1 MAESVKERVGEAVQ
15 QAKSAVKKNEPTAAT
30 DAEGRVAVVREALQA
45 FGSGDFEGFLGALDD
60 KVEWEGPKGESFP
73 GGSTLT
79 GRGEIEEK
87 FIGDVRRSYVT
98 FGFVPGTWL
107 EAEDRDWV
115 VIVGAF
121 QGEGLNGRGEFEEPA
136 VQVWEF
142 HNGTVATIRIFADSA
157 AFPAIVTEEDKE
169 EMDRKEAEN
178 EKDDSGDAE
187 DTQDAGETRDTG
199 EGDDA
204 DGPQASGEERSQEE
218 QAAEDPGKGSGD
230 EEHDAPGARS

>member
-30 DAEGRVAVVREALQA
+30 DAEGRVQVVREALQA
-45 FGSGDFEGFLGALDD
+45 FGSGDFDAFLGAMDEG
-60 KVEWEGPKGESFP
+60 VEWEGPKGESFP
-73 GGSTLT
+73 GGSALT
-79 GRGEIEEK
+79 GRQEIEEK

-115 VIVGAF
+115 VVVGAF
-121 QGEGLNGRGEFEEPA
+121 QGEGVNGRGEFEEPA

-142 HNGTVATIRIFADSA
+142 HNGTVATVRTFADSA
-157 AFPAIVTEEDKE
+157 AFPAIVTEEDQE
-169 EMDRKEAEN
+169 ETDGQA
-178 EKDDSGDAE
+178 AE
-187 DTQDAGETRDTG
+187 DEKTDESSA
-199 EGDDA
+199 DA
-204 DGPQASGEERSQEE
+204 DADADEPQASGEDDSQED

-230 EEHDAPGARS
+230 EEHDDEEARAS